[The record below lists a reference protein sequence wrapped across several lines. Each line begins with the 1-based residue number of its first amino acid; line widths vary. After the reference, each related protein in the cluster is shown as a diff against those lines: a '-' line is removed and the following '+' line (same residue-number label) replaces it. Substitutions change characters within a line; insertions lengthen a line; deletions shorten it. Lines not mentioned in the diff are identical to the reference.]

1 MNKAHNKIQWFD
13 KLRLNSWEV
22 EILIVGFVLVILIQ
36 VPALINFEIDK
47 VMNSTS
53 LDHKS
58 NFIYA
63 LGQFLAL
70 ASINI
75 STSILTYSFSAYF
88 IMRGFWVGVLGL
100 SSVYPSGINIKSLNF
115 SEKFT
120 NEIKKYNFN
129 DFIISV
135 DNICSSIFSFSF
147 LLSFL
152 IISFLLFC
160 FQLVLIVSPVPI
172 YLEVLY
178 PDGSI
183 YESTL
188 EVVFIV
194 FTIFGF
200 IYFLDLFLFSILK
213 KIKWKPFAFCYY
225 YIHLFYK
232 YSTIFFIYDNLYY
245 AFISNIKRRIMLL
258 VLISYIILSSA
269 FSPIDERPFFAYQ
282 NSKNIMH
289 YSYYADQLL
298 HIEQEDD
305 WSYPENP
312 FINSEVVSSNY
323 LKLYIPYL
331 PSLNK
336 SIKKICVD
344 IDDINDDYESI
355 EDQSMLLEC
364 INQVFNIYIDDI
376 QIESDFIF
384 YKYSHQYIN
393 IPTYFMVVPLEDF
406 SNGKHYVEI
415 IVLDKD
421 KLASDLTI
429 EVASNDEHSVE
440 IKVSEDTLIDRIIPF
455 YLQKD

>member
-1 MNKAHNKIQWFD
+1 M
-13 KLRLNSWEV
+13 
-22 EILIVGFVLVILIQ
+22 
-36 VPALINFEIDK
+36 
-47 VMNSTS
+47 
-53 LDHKS
+53 
-58 NFIYA
+58 
-63 LGQFLAL
+63 
-70 ASINI
+70 SI
-75 STSILTYSFSAYF
+75 SVSILTYSFSAYLA
-88 IMRGFWVGVLGL
+88 MRGFWVGILGL
-100 SSVYPSGINIKSLNF
+100 SSVYPSGINIKKLNF

-120 NEIKKYNFN
+120 NQIKKYNFN

-160 FQLVLIVSPVPI
+160 FQMILIMLPAI
-172 YLEVLY
+172 YLSDLY

-183 YESTL
+183 YESIL
-188 EVVFIV
+188 EVVFI
-194 FTIFGF
+194 IFIALGF

-225 YIHLFYK
+225 YIHAFYK
-232 YSTIFFIYDNLYY
+232 HSTIFFIYDHLYY
-245 AFISNIKRRIMLL
+245 AFISNIKRRIILL
-258 VLISYIILSSA
+258 VFISYIILTSL
-269 FSPIDERPFFAYQ
+269 FSPVDDRPFFAYQ

-289 YSYYADQLL
+289 YSYYADQLS
-298 HIEQEDD
+298 HIGQGDNS
-305 WSYPENP
+305 SYPENP
-312 FINSEVVSSNY
+312 FIHSEVVSLNY

-331 PSLNK
+331 PGLNK

-376 QIESDFIF
+376 QVDSDFVF

-393 IPTYFMVVPLEDF
+393 IPTYFMVVPLDDF
-406 SNGKHYVEI
+406 SNGKHYIKIV
-415 IVLDKD
+415 VLDKD
-421 KLASDLTI
+421 KSALDLAIGT
-429 EVASNDEHSVE
+429 ASNDEYSVGIE
-440 IKVSEDTLIDRIIPF
+440 VTEDSLVDRIIPF